1 MPSRAFALSVSLF
14 PSFFFLS
21 FSSIHPFSRRPRFLP
36 LLVFLTLPR
45 SLRGGWGFTVVE
57 RDEFLI
63 AVGQRGALLLVRV
76 SQGGEAKARKGRKG
90 KKKKTEKG

>member
-14 PSFFFLS
+14 PSFFFSLS
-21 FSSIHPFSRRPRFLP
+21 FSSIHSFSRRPRFLP
-36 LLVFLTLPR
+36 LLVFLPLPR

-90 KKKKTEKG
+90 KKTEKG